1 MKPLMLL
8 GFRGNMP
15 HEKGAGV
22 NETNNKDRKRNEENK
37 EDKSIMIMN
46 GGSPFMMRI
55 NYLRC

>member
-1 MKPLMLL
+1 MLL